1 MNATHRGRERDRV
14 IVRCLELVKIYG
26 ISPSLLLNRIKEN
39 KVTEMIV
46 LLVELF
52 NRTLNSFCN
61 SSAAIGNVSI
71 LIFVYNF
78 PTIYKNVLLNL
89 LFKSV
94 VDISLS
100 SSSSRSGVIS

>member
-52 NRTLNSFCN
+52 NRTLNSLC
-61 SSAAIGNVSI
+61 
-71 LIFVYNF
+71 
-78 PTIYKNVLLNL
+78 
-89 LFKSV
+89 SV
-94 VDISLS
+94 FRIENHSKDHREGMVQ
-100 SSSSRSGVIS
+100 